1 MNPVTMDS
9 SSKGKLAC
17 VHTAYGQCEASVMK
31 SHLEAEG
38 IPVLL
43 KYDSASQVFGI
54 TVDGLGKVRLMVPER
69 LAEEARDILRAGTEE
84 QGAERS

>member
-1 MNPVTMDS
+1 VNPVTMDS

-17 VHTAYGQCEASVMK
+17 VHTSYGQCEASVMK

-54 TVDGLGKVRLMVPER
+54 TVDGLGKVHLMVPEG

>member
-1 MNPVTMDS
+1 MDS
-9 SSKGKLAC
+9 SSKGELAC

-54 TVDGLGKVRLMVPER
+54 TVDGLGKVRLMVPEEM
-69 LAEEARDILRAGTEE
+69 AEEAMEILKPGGEE
-84 QGAERS
+84 PDVERS